1 MDANVA
7 LLALLAKQLDHICIV
22 ALAISLGRGV
32 VDYCASSTALLDI
45 ETLLQKWVLSFQKKT
60 RKLQAALY
68 ACATL
73 HPVMSY

>member
-1 MDANVA
+1 MEESSW
-7 LLALLAKQLDHICIV
+7 ICASLFHCVKLEICR
-22 ALAISLGRGV
+22 AISLGRGV

-68 ACATL
+68 ACATP
-73 HPVMSY
+73 HPVMS